1 MAQSGTQPKV
11 DGQPISERLK
21 AATSELYE
29 LEQLVLSGNFSPR
42 VLSEFRSAVDNVRQ
56 TSWAVQ
62 QWIGL
67 QQQSRDPYSV
77 MNMLSA
83 ERVRRA
89 TEINKDLA
97 IDLQSLEVGVETSG
111 LKELF
116 GAVSDLQESLAPL
129 FPKRI

>member
-1 MAQSGTQPKV
+1 MALSGTQTKI
-11 DGQPISERLK
+11 DGQSISERLK
-21 AATSELYE
+21 TATSELYD
-29 LEQLVLSGNFSPR
+29 LEKLVLSGSFSPR

-67 QQQSRDPYSV
+67 EQQSRDPYSV
-77 MNMLSA
+77 MNILSA

-97 IDLQSLEVGVETSG
+97 IDLQSLEVGLETGG

-116 GAVSDLQESLAPL
+116 RAVSELQESLSPL
-129 FPKRI
+129 FRRKP

>member
-1 MAQSGTQPKV
+1 MAQSGTQTKI
-11 DGQPISERLK
+11 DGQSISERLK
-21 AATSELYE
+21 TATSELYE
-29 LEQLVLSGNFSPR
+29 LEKLVLSGSFSPR

-67 QQQSRDPYSV
+67 EKQSRDPYSV
-77 MNMLSA
+77 MNILSA

-97 IDLQSLEVGVETSG
+97 IDLQSLEVGLETGG

-116 GAVSDLQESLAPL
+116 RAVSELQESLSPL
-129 FPKRI
+129 FRRKP

>member
-1 MAQSGTQPKV
+1 MALSGTQTKI
-11 DGQPISERLK
+11 DGQSISERLK
-21 AATSELYE
+21 TATSELYE
-29 LEQLVLSGNFSPR
+29 LEKLVLSGSFSPR

-67 QQQSRDPYSV
+67 EQQSRDPYSV
-77 MNMLSA
+77 MNILSA
-83 ERVRRA
+83 ARVRRA

-97 IDLQSLEVGVETSG
+97 IDLQSLEVGLETGG

-116 GAVSDLQESLAPL
+116 RAVSELQESLSPL
-129 FPKRI
+129 FRRKP

>member
-1 MAQSGTQPKV
+1 MALSGTQTKI
-11 DGQPISERLK
+11 DGQSISERLK
-21 AATSELYE
+21 TATSELYE
-29 LEQLVLSGNFSPR
+29 LEKLVLSGSFSPR

-67 QQQSRDPYSV
+67 EQQSRDRYSV
-77 MNMLSA
+77 MNILSA
-83 ERVRRA
+83 ARVRRA

-97 IDLQSLEVGVETSG
+97 IDLQSLEVGLETGG

-116 GAVSDLQESLAPL
+116 RAVSELQESLSPL
-129 FPKRI
+129 FRRKP